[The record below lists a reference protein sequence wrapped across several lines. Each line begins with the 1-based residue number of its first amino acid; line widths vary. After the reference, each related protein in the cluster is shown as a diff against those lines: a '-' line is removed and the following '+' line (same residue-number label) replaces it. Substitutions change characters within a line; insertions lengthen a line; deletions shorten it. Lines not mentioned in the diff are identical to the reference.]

1 MEYILK
7 SAAIIALF
15 YIVYKLFLARDTF
28 FHVNRI
34 YFLVGILCA
43 IFAPLITIKSYV
55 ETTTDPVLIASPIAQ
70 ALVIDNPSPTIDWH
84 FWFQIIYLI
93 GLVISGIILAFQ
105 FANLYKKISKQPY
118 KRQNNLKIIE
128 SDAEIAP
135 FSFFNYIAYNPTQ
148 FTDSERDQ
156 LLNHEQTHAYQWHS
170 IDTILVQLLIC
181 FQWFNPLVWLFKNE
195 LIQNLEYLADRRA
208 KQIANPKNYSYLLLK
223 TTVPKY
229 RLELANNFY
238 KSPLKNR
245 IMMLHKNNSNR
256 LNQLKFALIVPA
268 MIGFIF
274 TFNTEIIAQ
283 NTTKNET
290 SIDKVELSISLNKDG
305 NNENFDSAKNLFK
318 KYGFTL
324 KFSKIKRNSQNEL
337 TGIKIEA
344 KKESFSTEYAV
355 NGTEPIKPFTIS
367 YNNST
372 DVITIGTSVPKAP
385 GHPKNGYWYSITET
399 AESDKPFD
407 KIALDT
413 LFFDEVGDS
422 IIKINNNGKD
432 KHVFISKNK
441 IGKKAVIRLNDIDTL
456 ASSDKDGTII
466 KSTTFKIGEKGKIIH
481 VINDRENDVISTVY
495 RFDSIPD
502 PETPPTPPMP
512 INVKKTKKGD
522 KNLVYI
528 QRTDLPAAVLII
540 IDGKE
545 MDKEL
550 MEKIEPENIKSIN
563 VLKGIK
569 ATGKYGLKAT
579 NGVIEI
585 TTKNK

>member
-1 MEYILK
+1 MEYLLK
-7 SAAIIALF
+7 SAGIIALF
-15 YIVYKLFLARDTF
+15 FIVYKLFLARDTF

-34 YFLVGILCA
+34 YFLVGMIGA
-43 IFAPLITIKSYV
+43 IFAPLITIKNYV
-55 ETTTDPVLIASPIAQ
+55 ETTIKPALITSPMAQ
-70 ALVIDNPSPTIDWH
+70 ALVIDKPSPTIDWH

-93 GLVISGIILAFQ
+93 GLVISGIILVFQ

-118 KRQNNLKIIE
+118 KRQDKLKIIE

-156 LLNHEQTHAYQWHS
+156 LLKHEQTHAYQWHS

-195 LIQNLEYLADRRA
+195 LIQNLEYIADRHA

-223 TTVPKY
+223 TAVPKY
-229 RLELANNFY
+229 RLELANSFY

-256 LNQLKFALIVPA
+256 LNQLKFALIVPVL
-268 MIGFIF
+268 IGFIF
-274 TFNTEIIAQ
+274 TFNTEVIAQ
-283 NTTKNET
+283 NTPNNKE
-290 SIDKVELSISLNKDG
+290 SIDNLELSISIDKAG
-305 NNENFDSAKNLFK
+305 SNEDFDSAKNLFK
-318 KYGFTL
+318 KYGFTI

-344 KKESFSTEYAV
+344 KKESFNSEYAI

-367 YNNST
+367 YNDST
-372 DVITIGTSVPKAP
+372 DVITIGSSVPKAP
-385 GHPKNGYWYSITET
+385 VHTKNGYWYSFTET
-399 AESDKPFD
+399 TESDKPFNE
-407 KIALDT
+407 IQSDT
-413 LFFDEVGDS
+413 LFFDKIGDS
-422 IIKINNNGKD
+422 IEKIKYGDKA
-432 KHVFISKNK
+432 KHVFNLKVRT
-441 IGKKAVIRLNDIDTL
+441 GKKAVIYLNDIDTL
-456 ASSDKDGTII
+456 ASSDKNGTIL
-466 KSTTFKIGEKGKIIH
+466 KSTTFKIGEKGEIIPI
-481 VINDRENDVISTVY
+481 INNRENDVINTVY
-495 RFDSIPD
+495 KFDSIPD
-502 PETPPTPPMP
+502 PETPPMPPTP
-512 INVKKTKKGD
+512 INVKKLKKGD

-528 QRTDLPAAVLII
+528 QKTDEPAILII
-540 IDGKE
+540 VDGKE
-545 MDKEL
+545 INKEL

-569 ATGKYGLKAT
+569 ATSKYGLKAT